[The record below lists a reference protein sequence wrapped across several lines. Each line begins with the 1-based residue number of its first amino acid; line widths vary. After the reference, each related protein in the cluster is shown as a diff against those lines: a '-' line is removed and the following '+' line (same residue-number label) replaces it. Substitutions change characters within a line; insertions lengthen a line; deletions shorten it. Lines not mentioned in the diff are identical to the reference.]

1 MKLVGM
7 IPRLGVLPALSWFY
21 CAPCHQGRVLPHP
34 DMNRVDFNC
43 VVNKGSLTKC
53 RSKFAI
59 DAHLVPSAQLRTYKS
74 PNGSSDVEHLQ

>member
-34 DMNRVDFNC
+34 DKDE
-43 VVNKGSLTKC
+43 
-53 RSKFAI
+53 
-59 DAHLVPSAQLRTYKS
+59 PSRF
-74 PNGSSDVEHLQ
+74 